1 MCTAKVQLYVPCSNG
16 PCTNGSIMTIIP
28 PVPPLLTSSTT
39 SVVPGSTVAPQ
50 GLYGSTAGGSVEAA
64 VIVLPVVVVVMVG
77 ISVGAG
83 VLIVCRWRRI
93 GHKALQETDGATPP
107 HSTTPND
114 GATPPHSSTP
124 NDVATPPH
132 STIPNDGAIPP
143 HCTRSCNNGATPPNI
158 ATPNDGATPPNIVTP
173 NDGATPPNIV
183 TPNDGATP
191 PNQTTPCNNGVTDTG
206 LCRSLRIFV
215 AYSSSS
221 LPEERKVILHYLV
234 HLLESKHQVKV
245 CWHEIIMTQRRGF
258 FPYMLEHEIHLS
270 SLVLCVCNK
279 AFYDEWTGSI
289 PPPQASSVTYIKSL
303 LAADLQLGVD
313 ISLRY
318 AVVLLKKR
326 DVQFIP
332 TDYMNRCTQFN
343 VTDIESIAH
352 FIEDM
357 NDLSNYRNPP
367 THKIESYVHLVVR

>member
-16 PCTNGSIMTIIP
+16 PCTNGSIMTVIP

-50 GLYGSTAGGSVEAA
+50 GLYGSTADGSVEAA

-77 ISVGAG
+77 IIVGAG

-114 GATPPHSSTP
+114 GATPPHSTTPNYGATPPHSTIPNDGATPPHSTTP
-124 NDVATPPH
+124 NDGATPH

-158 ATPNDGATPPNIVTP
+158 ATP

-352 FIEDM
+352 FIEGM
-357 NDLSNYRNPP
+357 NRL
-367 THKIESYVHLVVR
+367 K